1 MARAAFVM
9 DGFMTKVGLHGR
21 SVVPLM
27 SGFACAIPG
36 IMATELLKIGGTA

>member
-27 SGFACAIPG
+27 SVLLVLFL
-36 IMATELLKIGGTA
+36 ELWLPEPLKIGGTA